1 MSMIRINLLPEE
13 YRKTTRTPIK
23 LMASI
28 AALVAIN
35 AGLMAW
41 LGYVHF
47 NVERLVDG
55 EKTTVQSE
63 MSGLKPQLDY
73 FASLDGE
80 SKQYKSREQ
89 TLASITKSRI
99 CWTRK
104 LDEFIDVCS
113 RGGDGERHLVWFD
126 DLQVVQNLDPKAKVP
141 GTVSATGHS
150 ARGPRGFDLHLRL
163 REAGRARRHPDAG
176 RRGAHPAGR
185 LGLPAQAQD
194 EAARGHQRQEGHA
207 QGRQGTRQGRPWSQD
222 RRDPAAAGAGR
233 EGRTQVNAK
242 QTWIVVLG
250 GGVLLGCGLGAA
262 IWTKCRAI
270 DADRAE
276 IATLRSTI
284 ESSRKQ
290 IEGTPALER
299 EVIVLRELNEVM
311 KAVLPDTEDV
321 NNLVRTLQRF
331 SEDSHVKISGLKKKP
346 DDTKNRSDFDKV
358 GYTLSLEGDAFQL
371 LDFLNMIEN
380 HKRFMRVPTFR
391 IQAAQRSQM
400 EKEGVI
406 AHRVQMDVETFVYE
420 PKKDQKTVKIDGYE
434 RKRDLL
440 GGEIQRRRQDLA
452 LSAFSY
458 RGQRG
463 RRDPWI
469 DPRVP
474 AQSDSQTGMPVQEQM
489 DTVQKLIERTQ
500 EITAQWTEIQK
511 AENVIEQMLKRS
523 EFDGKLAAVE
533 EEVRQ
538 LQTAKT
544 ITYIPSQ
551 RRLQGEVA
559 DPLEKLRKDMNDGR
573 PVAGPTENQLREIK
587 STMSAQTQRGDYKQV
602 LESYKS
608 VEKDLALAESD
619 PLRKQ
624 LVTDI
629 KGIEADARTV
639 LDFDKIALRFDGRA
653 YVNGQA
659 IAVINGKIVVH
670 SINRDE
676 IEFLFRG
683 MVFARRF

>member
-1 MSMIRINLLPEE
+1 M
-13 YRKTTRTPIK
+13 
-23 LMASI
+23 
-28 AALVAIN
+28 
-35 AGLMAW
+35 
-41 LGYVHF
+41 
-47 NVERLVDG
+47 
-55 EKTTVQSE
+55 
-63 MSGLKPQLDY
+63 
-73 FASLDGE
+73 
-80 SKQYKSREQ
+80 
-89 TLASITKSRI
+89 
-99 CWTRK
+99 
-104 LDEFIDVCS
+104 
-113 RGGDGERHLVWFD
+113 
-126 DLQVVQNLDPKAKVP
+126 
-141 GTVSATGHS
+141 
-150 ARGPRGFDLHLRL
+150 
-163 REAGRARRHPDAG
+163 
-176 RRGAHPAGR
+176 
-185 LGLPAQAQD
+185 
-194 EAARGHQRQEGHA
+194 
-207 QGRQGTRQGRPWSQD
+207 
-222 RRDPAAAGAGR
+222 
-233 EGRTQVNAK
+233 NAK
-242 QTWIVVLG
+242 QTWILVLG
-250 GGVLLGCGLGAA
+250 GGVLLGGALGAL
-262 IWTKCRAI
+262 IWTKYRSI

-311 KAVLPDTEDV
+311 KGVLPDTEDV

-346 DDTKNRSDFDKV
+346 DDTKNKSDFDKV

-371 LDFLNMIEN
+371 LDFLNMIES

-406 AHRVQMDVETFVYE
+406 AHRIQMDVETFVYE
-420 PKKDQKTVKIDGYE
+420 PKKDQKTVKIDGYD

-440 GGEIQRRRQDLA
+440 LGEIQRRRQDLA
-452 LSAFSY
+452 LSPFSY

-474 AQSDSQTGMPVQEQM
+474 AQSDTAGGGMPVQEQM
-489 DTVQKLIERTQ
+489 DTVQKLAERTQ
-500 EITAQWTEIQK
+500 AITAQWAEIQK

-533 EEVRQ
+533 EELRR
-538 LQTAKT
+538 LETEKT
-544 ITYIPSQ
+544 ITYVPSQ
-551 RRLQGEVA
+551 RRLQSEVSE
-559 DPLEKLRKDMNDGR
+559 PLEKLRKDMNDGR

-587 STMSAQTQRGDYKQV
+587 STMSRQTERGDYKQV
-602 LESYKS
+602 LEAYKS

-619 PLRKQ
+619 PLRKK

-629 KGIEADARTV
+629 KEIEAEARTV

-659 IAVINGKIVVH
+659 IAVINGKIVGVGDLLDKELLVH

>member
-1 MSMIRINLLPEE
+1 MN
-13 YRKTTRTPIK
+13 
-23 LMASI
+23 
-28 AALVAIN
+28 
-35 AGLMAW
+35 
-41 LGYVHF
+41 
-47 NVERLVDG
+47 
-55 EKTTVQSE
+55 
-63 MSGLKPQLDY
+63 
-73 FASLDGE
+73 
-80 SKQYKSREQ
+80 
-89 TLASITKSRI
+89 TK
-99 CWTRK
+99 K
-104 LDEFIDVCS
+104 
-113 RGGDGERHLVWFD
+113 
-126 DLQVVQNLDPKAKVP
+126 
-141 GTVSATGHS
+141 
-150 ARGPRGFDLHLRL
+150 
-163 REAGRARRHPDAG
+163 
-176 RRGAHPAGR
+176 
-185 LGLPAQAQD
+185 
-194 EAARGHQRQEGHA
+194 
-207 QGRQGTRQGRPWSQD
+207 
-222 RRDPAAAGAGR
+222 
-233 EGRTQVNAK
+233 
-242 QTWIVVLG
+242 TWILVLG
-250 GGVLLGCGLGAA
+250 VGFLLGCGLGAL
-262 IWTKCRAI
+262 IWTKYRAI

-331 SEDSHVKISGLKKKP
+331 SEDSHVRVSGIKKKP

-358 GYTLSLEGDAFQL
+358 GYTLSLEGDAWEL
-371 LDFLNMIEN
+371 LDFLNMIES

-420 PKKDQKTVKIDGYE
+420 PKKDQKTVKIDGYD

-440 GGEIQRRRQDLA
+440 LGEIQRRRQDLS
-452 LSAFSY
+452 LMPFSY

-474 AQSDSQTGMPVQEQM
+474 AQSDSSSGMPVQEQM
-489 DTVQKLIERTQ
+489 DTVQKLVERTQ
-500 EITAQWTEIQK
+500 AITAQWAEIQK

-533 EEVRQ
+533 EEVRR
-538 LQTAKT
+538 LQTEKV
-544 ITYIPSQ
+544 ITYVPSQ

-587 STMSAQTQRGDYKQV
+587 STMSRQTERGDYKQV
-602 LESYKS
+602 LQAYES
-608 VEKDLALAESD
+608 VAKDLALAEAD

-639 LDFDKIALRFDGRA
+639 LDFEKIALRFDGRA

-659 IAVINGKIVVH
+659 IAVINGKIVGVGDLLDKELLVH